1 MKLVVGLGNPGAR
14 YAWTR
19 HNAGW
24 HVLDLLRQ
32 RLGVP
37 KSSLTLDSQAWG
49 PIPVDGERVLLLKP
63 LTYMNLSG
71 SAVVKAFRFFDIG
84 LEDLLV
90 VYDDAALPFGRI
102 RLRARGSA
110 GGHKGMISVIAHL
123 GSLDFPRLRIGIDS
137 SGSQKDLAEYV
148 TEVFS
153 PEELAEL
160 PAVVERAADV
170 ALIWITRGTDEAM
183 REANSPSLDA
193 PGASKGG
200 YGKKEQP
207 T

>member
-32 RLGVP
+32 RLGAP

-49 PIPVDGERVLLLKP
+49 PIPVDGQRVLLLKP

-71 SAVVKAFRFFDIG
+71 SAVIKAFRFFHIG

-110 GGHKGMISVIAHL
+110 GGHKGMISIIAHL

-137 SGSQKDLAEYV
+137 SGPNKDLAEYV
-148 TEVFS
+148 TDVFS

-170 ALIWITRGTDEAM
+170 ALIWITRGTM
-183 REANSPSLDA
+183 RP
-193 PGASKGG
+193 
-200 YGKKEQP
+200 
-207 T
+207 